1 MLDTQF
7 KKEAFKQSVEENVK
21 KLYRKTID
29 KANEQEVYQAVCYA
43 VKDVI
48 MDNWLKTQNAMDE
61 EDPKM
66 VYYMSM
72 EFLMGRALGNNLI
85 NLTAYNEVKEA
96 LDEMGFDLNVLED
109 QERDPALG
117 NGGLGRLAACFLD
130 SVATL
135 GYPAYGCGI
144 RYRYG
149 MFKQEIDDQGCQI
162 EVPDKWLKDG
172 YPFELRRP
180 EYAKEVKFGGHVQ
193 MYYDE
198 AAQRTNFRQ
207 EGAQTVRAIPYDLP
221 IVGYDNNVV
230 NTLMIWDA

>member
-7 KKEAFKQSVEENVK
+7 KKETFKQSVEENVK

-117 NGGLGRLAACFLD
+117 NGGPCT
-130 SVATL
+130 VA
-135 GYPAYGCGI
+135 P
-144 RYRYG
+144 
-149 MFKQEIDDQGCQI
+149 
-162 EVPDKWLKDG
+162 
-172 YPFELRRP
+172 LR
-180 EYAKEVKFGGHVQ
+180 
-193 MYYDE
+193 
-198 AAQRTNFRQ
+198 
-207 EGAQTVRAIPYDLP
+207 TVY
-221 IVGYDNNVV
+221 
-230 NTLMIWDA
+230 